1 MNGIIEYSFQRVYCL
16 SIMNNNSKL
25 NLTVSR
31 DVSRIVRREV
41 FRAGAVPGIKKSGSK
56 FALS

>member
-1 MNGIIEYSFQRVYCL
+1 MNEYSFQRVYCL

-31 DVSRIVRREV
+31 GVSKIVRREV
-41 FRAGAVPGIKKSGSK
+41 FRAGAVPGI
-56 FALS
+56 